1 MNLQDIIAAMQQL
14 PPEELQ
20 ELRHT
25 LNEMESDVLIPP
37 SKPLEMDALRA
48 ALARMRE
55 GLSDDEIDAITQAM
69 EAEYIEPVN
78 DHEWDM

>member
-1 MNLQDIIAAMQQL
+1 MNLQDIIAAAQQL

-25 LNEMESDVLIPP
+25 LNEMEFGALIPP

-48 ALARMRE
+48 AFARMRE

>member
-1 MNLQDIIAAMQQL
+1 MNLQDIIAAVQQL

-25 LNEMESDVLIPP
+25 LNKMESGALIPP

-48 ALARMRE
+48 ALARMRD
-55 GLSDDEIDAITQAM
+55 GLSDAEIDAIAEAM
-69 EAEYIEPVN
+69 ETEYIEPVN
-78 DHEWDM
+78 DREWDM